1 MTPGA
6 VFDEH
11 QRPPRGYVVT
21 GAIALAFAAGVV
33 LWFSALAG
41 SLQWDLLAFLA
52 LGALVVGFT
61 QMRTVVTTTQL
72 RVSIVP
78 FPRKTIALADVETCE
93 PETYRPLLHY
103 GGWGWKWS
111 PSRGWAYTM
120 RGNRGVRI
128 RLRNGKTFLIGS
140 QRPDELA
147 AAIRSSTRAVR

>member
-1 MTPGA
+1 MTPGVA
-6 VFDEH
+6 FEEH
-11 QRPPRGYVVT
+11 QRPPRGYLATAAV
-21 GAIALAFAAGVV
+21 ALAFAAGVV
-33 LWFSALAG
+33 VWFSARLG
-41 SLQWDLLAFLA
+41 HPQWDLLAFVA
-52 LGALVVGFT
+52 LGVLVTGFT

-78 FPRKTIALADVETCE
+78 FPRKTVALADVETCE

-120 RGNRGVRI
+120 RGNQGVRV

-140 QRPDELA
+140 QRPDDLA
-147 AAIRSSTRAVR
+147 AAIRSARPAVS